1 MTAETKLVSS
11 LLLISFALV
20 LYDLTSSVSADDIQP
35 SAEIPNLF
43 FDDASILATSSDLE
57 DYYGAT
63 TDFTNT
69 DFFLAD
75 ASDDACEIGSSQTL
89 NRKRK
94 RAHEECKTPSSI
106 LRSPI
111 NLPHLPQLNTDPQN
125 LQDPN
130 QFLEPDPDDM
140 SLVYP
145 FELPPDNYEIC
156 PKPAHGR
163 LYAVCDSGINTD
175 NVYDQNLN
183 TFNLRYCT
191 LYNFILGC
199 EDPHKLWCC
208 QYYYLDTLAVELGI
222 IDEGVGVGR
231 YCELASFYR
240 EFGLPLQLP

>member
-1 MTAETKLVSS
+1 MTARTKSASS
-11 LLLISFALV
+11 LLLISFALA
-20 LYDLTSSVSADDIQP
+20 LCYLTSSVSADDIQP
-35 SAEIPNLF
+35 PDEFSNLF
-43 FDDASILATSSDLE
+43 FDDASIFAASPDLE
-57 DYYGAT
+57 EYYGTT
-63 TDFTNT
+63 TDFPNT

-75 ASDDACEIGSSQTL
+75 ASDDTCEIGSSQAL
-89 NRKRK
+89 NKKGK

-111 NLPHLPQLNTDPQN
+111 NFPQFLQLSTDPQN
-125 LQDPN
+125 SQDPD
-130 QFLEPDPDDM
+130 QVLKPDPDDL

-145 FELPPDNYEIC
+145 FELPPDNYKIC
-156 PKPAHGR
+156 PKPTDGR
-163 LYAVCDSGINTD
+163 LYAVCDSGIDTD
-175 NVYDQNLN
+175 NVYDRIRN

-240 EFGLPLQLP
+240 DFGLPLQLP